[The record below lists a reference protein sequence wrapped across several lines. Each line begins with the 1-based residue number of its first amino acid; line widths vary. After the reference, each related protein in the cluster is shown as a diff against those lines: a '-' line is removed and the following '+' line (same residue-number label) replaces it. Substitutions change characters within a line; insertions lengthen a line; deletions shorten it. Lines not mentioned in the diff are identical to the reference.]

1 MKTRNIINPL
11 RQIFDSD
18 RLAEVASTL
27 AGNKSRTMLTAFGI
41 FWGVFM
47 LILLLGGGK
56 GLQDLMMSKFGGFA
70 ENTGAIASK
79 NTTKAYKGYSK
90 GREWSLNMRD
100 VENLHKNIKGID
112 VIVPMIV
119 EWGKT
124 AKCSKRTYSVQALK
138 GIHPDQLKIETS
150 ELKYGRYI
158 NANDVRQ
165 ERKVCVIGKRV
176 FEELFPDGKNPCGK
190 FINIDGVYYEVI
202 GMDVRTSN
210 ISISGQSQ
218 ESILIPYTV
227 MRNILNYGEKVDI
240 VTFTA
245 QKNTTVASLGN
256 SVRRVLY
263 RAHNI
268 HPDDKEALEYF
279 NAETVF
285 QMFNNLFRGINIL
298 VWLIG
303 IGTVVSGVIGVT
315 NIMLVSIRE
324 RTVELGIRRA
334 IGAKPRDILVQILT
348 ESEIMTLMAGMSG
361 LIAAVAI
368 LGVFESLIRRGSQTL
383 ANFQIPFSIAFCVAL
398 ALLVLGLVAG
408 IFPAARALA
417 IKPVDAMRDE

>member
-100 VENLHKNIKGID
+100 VENLRKNIKGID

-190 FINIDGVYYEVI
+190 FITIDGVYYEVI

-303 IGTVVSGVIGVT
+303 IGSCKRSYRRNQYNACFNSRKNRGIGNT
-315 NIMLVSIRE
+315 QGN
-324 RTVELGIRRA
+324 RRKA
-334 IGAKPRDILVQILT
+334 ARHIGSNSYRKRNNDSHGRNVGTHCRSCNSRSLR
-348 ESEIMTLMAGMSG
+348 
-361 LIAAVAI
+361 AAHTAW
-368 LGVFESLIRRGSQTL
+368 L
-383 ANFQIPFSIAFCVAL
+383 ANIS
-398 ALLVLGLVAG
+398 
-408 IFPAARALA
+408 
-417 IKPVDAMRDE
+417 

>member
-1 MKTRNIINPL
+1 
-11 RQIFDSD
+11 
-18 RLAEVASTL
+18 
-27 AGNKSRTMLTAFGI
+27 
-41 FWGVFM
+41 
-47 LILLLGGGK
+47 
-56 GLQDLMMSKFGGFA
+56 MMSKFGGFA

-100 VENLHKNIKGID
+100 VENLRKNIKGID

-190 FINIDGVYYEVI
+190 FITIDGVYYEVI

-279 NAETVF
+279 NAETIF

-368 LGVFESLIRRGSQTL
+368 LGVFEPLIRRGSQTL

>member
-100 VENLHKNIKGID
+100 VENLRKNIKGID

-158 NANDVRQ
+158 NANDDRT
-165 ERKVCVIGKRV
+165 ERKV
-176 FEELFPDGKNPCGK
+176 
-190 FINIDGVYYEVI
+190 
-202 GMDVRTSN
+202 
-210 ISISGQSQ
+210 
-218 ESILIPYTV
+218 
-227 MRNILNYGEKVDI
+227 
-240 VTFTA
+240 
-245 QKNTTVASLGN
+245 
-256 SVRRVLY
+256 
-263 RAHNI
+263 
-268 HPDDKEALEYF
+268 
-279 NAETVF
+279 
-285 QMFNNLFRGINIL
+285 
-298 VWLIG
+298 
-303 IGTVVSGVIGVT
+303 
-315 NIMLVSIRE
+315 
-324 RTVELGIRRA
+324 
-334 IGAKPRDILVQILT
+334 
-348 ESEIMTLMAGMSG
+348 
-361 LIAAVAI
+361 
-368 LGVFESLIRRGSQTL
+368 
-383 ANFQIPFSIAFCVAL
+383 
-398 ALLVLGLVAG
+398 
-408 IFPAARALA
+408 
-417 IKPVDAMRDE
+417 